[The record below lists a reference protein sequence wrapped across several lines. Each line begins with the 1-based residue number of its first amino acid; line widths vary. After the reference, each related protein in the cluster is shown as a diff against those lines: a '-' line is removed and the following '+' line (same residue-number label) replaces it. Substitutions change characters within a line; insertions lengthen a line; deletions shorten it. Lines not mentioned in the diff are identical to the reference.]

1 MPSLRVSTTPDIDE
15 GSASAPCFPLP
26 AGGEGPEPKR
36 GYLRVMIRRLR
47 RAPACDPTRAPLGR
61 TARCGAVAERS
72 MIALLCALA
81 SGVAYAQAWPAKP
94 VRFIVPYPPGGST
107 DVAARI
113 LAEKLTRALG
123 EQFLV
128 DNRGG
133 AGGAVGT
140 TEAARALANGYTI
153 LFAANQAS
161 TMHLVVKNIQY
172 DMLRD
177 FVPITQVTTQPNA
190 LAVHPSLPVRNV
202 RELIALAKANPHKL
216 TYAHPGPGSG
226 QHMTGELLWRMAKVQ
241 VDGVPYKGGGQAVVD
256 LVGGH
261 VPIGLLGATPFIPH
275 HKSGRLRI
283 IAFTSK
289 ERFPPMPEIPTL
301 HDAGFTGFD
310 STQWLG
316 LLAPRGTGD
325 DVVQRLH
332 AEIVKALALPDVR
345 ERFAQSALQPVGSTP
360 QQFGSVI
367 KSEIERW
374 TKAARDLGIQPE

>member
-1 MPSLRVSTTPDIDE
+1 MRALRGAVVLACAA
-15 GSASAPCFPLP
+15 ASA
-26 AGGEGPEPKR
+26 
-36 GYLRVMIRRLR
+36 
-47 RAPACDPTRAPLGR
+47 
-61 TARCGAVAERS
+61 
-72 MIALLCALA
+72 IAH
-81 SGVAYAQAWPAKP
+81 AQTWPVKP

-107 DVAARI
+107 DVAARV
-113 LAEKLTRALG
+113 LADKLARALN

-140 TEAARALANGYTI
+140 AEAARAPGNGYTI

-161 TMHLVVKNIQY
+161 TMHLVVKNLQY

-190 LAVHPSLPVRNV
+190 LAVHPSLPARDVRA
-202 RELIALAKANPHKL
+202 LIALAKANPHKL

-316 LLAPRGTGD
+316 LLAPRGMSD

-345 ERFAQSALQPVGSTP
+345 ERFAQAALQPVGNTP
-360 QQFGSVI
+360 QQFGAVI
-367 KSEIERW
+367 KSEIDRW
-374 TKAARDLGIQPE
+374 TRAAQELGIKPE

>member
-1 MPSLRVSTTPDIDE
+1 MAMLR
-15 GSASAPCFPLP
+15 L
-26 AGGEGPEPKR
+26 
-36 GYLRVMIRRLR
+36 
-47 RAPACDPTRAPLGR
+47 
-61 TARCGAVAERS
+61 TAV
-72 MIALLCALA
+72 LCALA
-81 SGVAYAQAWPAKP
+81 SGWVHAQSWPAKP

-107 DVAARI
+107 DVAARV
-113 LAEKLTRALG
+113 LADKLTRALG

-140 TEAARALANGYTI
+140 AEAARAPANGYTI

-177 FVPITQVTTQPNA
+177 FVPVTQVTTQPNA
-190 LAVHPSLPVRNV
+190 LAVHPSLPARDVRALV
-202 RELIALAKANPHKL
+202 ALAKAKPNEL

-241 VDGVPYKGGGQAVVD
+241 VTGVPYKGGGQAVLD

-261 VPIGLLGATPFIPH
+261 VPVGLLGATPFIPH
-275 HKSGRLRI
+275 HRSGRLRI

-289 ERFPPMPEIPTL
+289 DRFPPMPEIPTL

-316 LLAPRGTGD
+316 LLAPRGTPD
-325 DVVQRLH
+325 EIVRRLH
-332 AEIVKALALPDVR
+332 GEIVKALALPDVR
-345 ERFAQSALQPVGSTP
+345 ERLTQAALAPIGNTPEQFAA
-360 QQFGSVI
+360 VI
-367 KSEIERW
+367 KAEIGRW
-374 TKAARDLGIQPE
+374 TQVAQQLGIKPE

>member
-1 MPSLRVSTTPDIDE
+1 
-15 GSASAPCFPLP
+15 
-26 AGGEGPEPKR
+26 
-36 GYLRVMIRRLR
+36 
-47 RAPACDPTRAPLGR
+47 
-61 TARCGAVAERS
+61 
-72 MIALLCALA
+72 
-81 SGVAYAQAWPAKP
+81 

-107 DVAARI
+107 DVAARV
-113 LAEKLTRALG
+113 LADTLGRAIG

-133 AGGAVGT
+133 AGGVVGT
-140 TEAARALANGYTI
+140 TEAARAPATGYTI

-190 LAVHPSLPVRNV
+190 IAIHPSLPAKDVRA
-202 RELIALAKANPHKL
+202 LIALAKANPGKL
-216 TYAHPGPGSG
+216 AYAHPGPGSG
-226 QHMTGELLWRMAKVQ
+226 QHMTGELLWKMAGIQ
-241 VDGVPYKGGGQAVVD
+241 VAGVPYKGGGQAVLD

-261 VPIGLLGATPFIPH
+261 VPMGLLGATPFIPH
-275 HKSGRLRI
+275 HRSGRLRI

-289 ERFPPMPEIPTL
+289 DRFPLMPDIPTL
-301 HDAGFTGFD
+301 HDAGFKGFD

-316 LLAPRGTGD
+316 LLAPRGTGA

-332 AEIVKALALPDVR
+332 AETVKALALPDVR
-345 ERFAQSALQPVGSTP
+345 DRLAQAALQPIGNTP
-360 QQFGSVI
+360 EQFAAVI

-374 TKAARDLGIQPE
+374 SKVAQELGVKPE